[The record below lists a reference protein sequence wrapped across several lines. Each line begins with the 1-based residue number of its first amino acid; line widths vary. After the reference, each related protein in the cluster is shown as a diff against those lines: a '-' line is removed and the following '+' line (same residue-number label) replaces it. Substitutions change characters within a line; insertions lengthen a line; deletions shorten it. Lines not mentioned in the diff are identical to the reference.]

1 MYSKKQRKINKK
13 RKTKKT
19 RGGENKFLFS
29 KKIYGSLEKQQ
40 NYMKKLYED
49 DNAGLCDVPNRE
61 FSDDVLEF
69 THFMNSN
76 KYDNPKLETEVLS
89 YFIEYIRKLDDN
101 GELYKLQFDEE
112 GNKLPKEIFWEKL
125 ARYVLYTMQFEH
137 LSIEQ
142 KYKLFEEIKTI
153 LWYMLKYSKCNS

>member
-19 RGGENKFLFS
+19 KGGSNKNLFS
-29 KKIYGSLEKQQ
+29 KKIYGTLEKQQ

-49 DNAGLCDVPNRE
+49 DNAGLCDVPDGE

-89 YFIEYIRKLDDN
+89 FFVEYIRQLDEN

-112 GNKLPKEIFWEKL
+112 GNKLPKEIFYDKL
-125 ARYVLYTMQFEH
+125 GRYILNTMQFEH
-137 LSIEQ
+137 LSPGEENKLLEQ
-142 KYKLFEEIKTI
+142 IKTI